1 MDQVIQML
9 PEPLKQISTHHDFAG
24 QKRAERI
31 YQVILVVAGVLGFM
45 IGFAGQQLSYTVY
58 TIVSGSLIACAVV
71 LPPWSF
77 FRQNPVI
84 WRPVSHNDEN

>member
-1 MDQVIQML
+1 MDNLIQML
-9 PEPLKQISTHHDFAG
+9 PTPLQRMSTHMDFVG
-24 QKRAERI
+24 QQRAQRI